1 MPLLN
6 SLRPIL
12 LIDDDAYV
20 GTMMRALLAKSG
32 VRNQLLVYQDA
43 HNALEFLER
52 AAALASMQPAVV
64 PCILFVDLMM
74 PELDGFGV
82 MKWVRSR
89 SVLNDAKLVVLT
101 ASTDARDVERASSAG
116 ADLFLRKFPDAG
128 HLAAVVKWS
137 NEGGSAPNTVG
148 A

>member
-43 HNALEFLER
+43 RNALEFLER
-52 AAALASMQPAVV
+52 AVTLAPTQPAVV
-64 PCILFVDLMM
+64 PCILFVDLLM

-82 MKWVRSR
+82 MRWVRAR
-89 SVLNDAKLVVLT
+89 SVLHEAKLVVLT
-101 ASTDARDVERASSAG
+101 ASTDTHDIERATLAG
-116 ADLFLRKFPDAG
+116 ADLFLRKFPSAS
-128 HLAAVVKWS
+128 HLERVVKWS
-137 NEGGSAPNTVG
+137 TEGGPPPSAAG
-148 A
+148 E

>member
-32 VRNQLLVYQDA
+32 VPNQLLVYQDA
-43 HNALEFLER
+43 RNAQEFLER
-52 AAALASMQPAVV
+52 AAALALTQPAVV
-64 PCILFVDLMM
+64 PCLLFVDLMM
-74 PELDGFGV
+74 PGLDGFDV

-89 SVLNDAKLVVLT
+89 SVLHDAKLVVLT
-101 ASTDARDVERASSAG
+101 ASTDARDVERAALAG
-116 ADLFLRKFPDAG
+116 ADLFLRKF
-128 HLAAVVKWS
+128 
-137 NEGGSAPNTVG
+137 
-148 A
+148 